1 MGSAEEDRGP
11 AMEQRFDGMAV
22 IVTGAARGLGRV
34 AAERFAAEGANLVL
48 GDIDAEGLEAI
59 ARGLREGGHSVE
71 AVPGDISLE
80 ATAVALV
87 EAALSAFGRLD
98 IAVNNAG
105 VAHPFQ
111 RLAELE
117 GATLERMLMV
127 NVMGIFYGLKHQI
140 PAMERG
146 FAEAG
151 RTGVIL
157 NVASVAG
164 LVGAPLLSAYAA
176 SKHAVVGLTRSAA
189 AETARRGVRVNAICP
204 AFSRTDMVAG
214 FTTAMR
220 GTPGEAIGR
229 IVSSIPMRRLGEP
242 EEIVQG
248 MLWLCSPENSFVTGQ
263 AIALDGGLSAV

>member
-1 MGSAEEDRGP
+1 MTER
-11 AMEQRFDGMAV
+11 RFGGMAV
-22 IVTGAARGLGRV
+22 IVTGAARGLGRM
-34 AAERFAAEGANLVL
+34 AAERLAGEGASLVL
-48 GDIDAEGLEAI
+48 SDRDSVGLEAA
-59 ARGLREGGHSVE
+59 ARALRNLGHSVE
-71 AVPGDISLE
+71 TVPGDVSRE

-87 EAALSAFGRLD
+87 ETALSTLGRLD
-98 IAVNNAG
+98 VAINNAG

-111 RLAELE
+111 RLVELE

-127 NVMGIFYGLKHQI
+127 NVMGVFYGLKHQI

-146 FAEAG
+146 FAETG
-151 RTGVIL
+151 RTGVVL
-157 NVASVAG
+157 NVASIAG

-189 AETARRGVRVNAICP
+189 AETARRGVRVNTICP
-204 AFSRTDMVAG
+204 AFTRTDMVAG
-214 FTTAMR
+214 LVNEMQ
-220 GTPGEAIGR
+220 GTSDEATGR

-263 AIALDGGLSAV
+263 AFAFDGGLSAI